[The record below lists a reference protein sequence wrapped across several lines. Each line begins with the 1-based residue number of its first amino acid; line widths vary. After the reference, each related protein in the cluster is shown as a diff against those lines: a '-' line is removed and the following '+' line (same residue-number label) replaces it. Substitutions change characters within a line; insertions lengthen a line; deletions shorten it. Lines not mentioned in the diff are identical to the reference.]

1 LDTKAASIKKAITTE
16 QKQRKR
22 LLRAKRA
29 NAEAAAKTNTSRDM
43 ADTAHAEVYRRP
55 AFHNYGR
62 SSSVIPGV
70 SAFFVSIISF

>member
-1 LDTKAASIKKAITTE
+1 
-16 QKQRKR
+16 
-22 LLRAKRA
+22 
-29 NAEAAAKTNTSRDM
+29 M